1 MKNLVTYHVHQSP
14 VLPESDAIFYQ
25 YVMAQNGVFVRAEN
39 RFVDACIKVVSLRGP
54 TIAIRGLQPI
64 TGWVRLKLPKL
75 PLTLLDA
82 ALSDAQA
89 SVRANQLDETL
100 SYVVWRN
107 GRYHLIRPN
116 DQQASP
122 TSVVSQTVELGETV
136 VMDMHSHG
144 AASPYFSP
152 TDNRD
157 ETRLRFYGV
166 LGNVNTSP
174 HWLFRLGIYG
184 YWLELSQDA
193 LFA

>member
-14 VLPESDAIFYQ
+14 VLPESNAIFYQ
-25 YVMAQNGVFVRAEN
+25 YVIAQNGVFVRAEN
-39 RFVDACIKVVSLRGP
+39 EFVAACIKVASLNGP
-54 TIAIRGLQPI
+54 TTTIRGLQPLAS
-64 TGWVRLKLPKL
+64 WVRLKLSKL
-75 PLTLLDA
+75 PSALLTT
-82 ALSDAQA
+82 ALADAQA

-157 ETRLRFYGV
+157 EARLRFYGV

-174 HWLFRLGIYG
+174 RWLFRLGIFG

>member
-14 VLPESDAIFYQ
+14 VLPKNDAIFYQ
-25 YVMAQNGVFVRAEN
+25 YVIAQNGVFVRAEN
-39 RFVDACIKVVSLRGP
+39 GFVDACIKIASLRGP
-54 TIAIRGLQPI
+54 TTAIRGLQPL

-75 PLTLLDA
+75 SMTLLTT
-82 ALSDAQA
+82 ALADAQA
-89 SVRANQLDETL
+89 SVRANQLEETL

-107 GRYHLIRPN
+107 GRYYLIRPN

-122 TSVVSQTVELGETV
+122 TSVVSMTVELEEIV
-136 VMDMHSHG
+136 VMDIHSHG
-144 AASPYFSP
+144 AAPPYFSP

-157 ETRLRFYGV
+157 ETRLRFYAV

-174 HWLFRLGIYG
+174 RWMFRLGIYG

>member
-14 VLPESDAIFYQ
+14 VLPKNDAIFYQ
-25 YVMAQNGVFVRAEN
+25 YVIAQNGVFVRADN
-39 RFVDACIKVVSLRGP
+39 AFVDACIKVASLKGLS
-54 TIAIRGLQPI
+54 TTIRGLQPL

-75 PLTLLDA
+75 SMTLLTT
-82 ALSDAQA
+82 ALADAQA
-89 SVRANQLDETL
+89 SVRANQLEETL

-107 GRYHLIRPN
+107 GRYYLIRPN

-122 TSVVSQTVELGETV
+122 TSVVSMTVELEEIV
-136 VMDMHSHG
+136 VMDIHSHG
-144 AASPYFSP
+144 AAPPYFSP

-157 ETRLRFYGV
+157 ETRLRFYAV

-174 HWLFRLGIYG
+174 RWMFRLGIYG